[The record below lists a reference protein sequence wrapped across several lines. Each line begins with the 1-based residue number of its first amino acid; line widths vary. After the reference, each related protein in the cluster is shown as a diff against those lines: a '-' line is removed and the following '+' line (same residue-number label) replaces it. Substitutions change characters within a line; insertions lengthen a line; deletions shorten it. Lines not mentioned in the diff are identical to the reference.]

1 MKNLTLVDKQSH
13 TEKLLEEHV
22 DLIKLSEH
30 PTLVKMKISS
40 DEVESIQRQ
49 GQDAIIH
56 LKNGEMIT
64 LQGFFNVDHSLVL
77 ENQNNELLWAKFTDA
92 EGQALTSAIYQPIGH
107 VDELL
112 YPVESQNDALAW
124 LAVPLTAGGILA
136 AAESNGRDSSSQEPS
151 PPKPALE
158 KPVAPTVFED
168 NVGDTQGRFPS
179 QTLTDD
185 ATPALVIGQLKENQS
200 AILMVDGQEVASHY
214 DATTGTLTPNDA
226 LSDGKHALSYVV
238 TDSTGAKSES
248 SEPVIVI
255 VDATAPN
262 KPIAP
267 EEFLSNEGSL
277 QGIYPSGSTVEDT
290 TPGLIIRP
298 LAEGETASLYINGEK
313 VEAIYDPETQTLT
326 PVEALEQDI
335 YDFSYSVTDAAGN
348 ESDVSDSV
356 MVIIGEETATG
367 GEFPELET
375 PVAPRGFLDNVG
387 DDQGMFLD
395 GDTTDDTTPSIL
407 LSIHIEDGTVS
418 LLINGE
424 IVESIYNPE
433 DNSLTPISALDD
445 GQHVIQYII
454 TDRDGVQGKESH
466 SITITIDTRQ
476 DGNVTPGKD
485 GINGEDG
492 KDGKDGIDGK
502 SAYELAKENGLVPE
516 GMTLEKWI
524 ESLKGTNGV
533 DGTDGQDGVD
543 GKSAYELAKE
553 NGLVPEG
560 MTLEKWIESLKGT
573 NGVDGTDG
581 QDGVDGKSAY
591 ELAKENGLVPEG
603 MTLEKWIE
611 SLKGTNGVDGTDGQD
626 GVDGKSAYE
635 LAKENG
641 LVPEGMTLEKWIESL
656 KGTNGVDGTDGQ
668 DGVDGKSAYE
678 LAVDKG
684 YNGTEQDW
692 LASLVGQDGIKGLD
706 GKNGT
711 DGKSAYEL
719 VVDQGYTGTEQEW
732 LTSLVGKNG
741 TDGVDGSDGTDGNHG
756 LNAYQVALKN
766 GFSGSE
772 TDWLL
777 SLIGQDGAA
786 GSNGQNGQDGQNGA
800 TGLSAFDL
808 AVQNGFKGDLTQWL
822 ASLQGQD
829 GVDGTDGKDG
839 QDGTG
844 LTDLIDAVHL
854 MNDVNLDGKIG
865 QRELNT
871 HSTTQ
876 LEIILT
882 PYQAATA
889 SNSEVVGAQAGD
901 IILVNGQPH
910 RLTAS
915 DIQAGILVVTVNVTT
930 GNNSIVIE
938 AINAEGAIDREYLTI
953 EVISDLLGDVSIVN
967 DVDQNALITQTELGA
982 NNGVDVRV
990 NLGADAQLG
999 EVVTVNHQHHVI
1011 NQTDLTK
1018 GYVTVTDVSLIE
1030 GQNPINVS
1038 FSDQTGK
1045 VLDTQQQY
1053 IQVDTRADLIQSINI
1068 LNDKNHDGVIN
1079 SPEVGKDAQGNLKT
1093 NLQLGV
1099 TLGQDV
1105 IVGMEI
1111 SIAYGSPTQLITHVV
1126 TQAELSAGKFVATV
1140 PYSAGSNHFTVSA
1153 SDSMGNRDSETQT
1166 VEVNVTADHIV
1177 GQIQLIDDINQ
1188 DGTLNKAELGTD
1200 QRTQVQIE
1208 LGQDAKIDDIL
1219 YVNGESYMLSAQDI
1233 QAGQIEVSLIVREGQ
1248 NNIVVTAKDENGNV
1262 SRVEQH
1268 FNVDTQ
1274 TANPTVTGVV
1284 SQHSTG
1290 VYATDQ
1296 YINATEAL
1304 QNVTLQGTAETGA
1317 VVNIVLANVGT
1328 FQTVAVN
1335 GQWELTLSAFDL
1347 LLLGDGALDIQLT
1360 ATDLAGNVSDTVIH
1374 QQIILDTQKPSI
1386 QLNLATDGTVIFD
1399 SSEPLYNLDGSPA
1412 TLQDIAAVLRS
1423 TEGTFHVIAGTAG
1436 QADTLK
1442 FVPNQPHDFY
1452 GVVNIQLPDD
1462 QFVDIAGNLSTG
1474 DRTHQ
1479 TVDLS
1484 LPPEVMITAD
1494 LYSIKAG
1501 ETREISF
1508 TFNELIQGFES
1519 TDITVVGGTLSA
1531 LKQDIYNP
1539 LLYTATFTP
1548 DAKNEFKDVKIEVAA
1563 DSYQSVTTGKTGLAG
1578 HLAQDIVGDTQP
1590 PTVAQL
1596 ELLLDTAIVGDGITS
1611 QGTIQVSGLETG
1623 ATTLYSTNAGATWQT
1638 LTLDVN
1644 DPTQAQF
1651 NLLTD
1656 GQYAIGQILVKQTDA
1671 TGNTQVS
1678 ALDQVV
1684 TLDTQAPHVTIESIA
1699 NNGLMSPD
1707 EKQFGFAIKGTADA
1721 NAVVTVTV
1729 GGLSKQ
1735 VLANAKG
1742 DWVLDLKPTETATLT
1757 APFDVVASATDVAG
1771 NVGSSAPVT
1780 VMAENNPYSIYHGH
1794 IHVVAGDDVV
1804 NATEKATLTLNGDR
1818 SGGGLMNVVVYH
1830 QNTAGQ
1836 WVFVKDLGGTGTGAG
1851 TWSKTFSAADL
1862 NKLGEG
1868 AYEVRLEQAILGG
1881 KEVTSRR
1888 FTIDTVVELP
1898 QYQMSD
1904 DAGTV
1909 LNGLSTDATPT
1920 WSNKVVAGTAIK
1932 AEAGATIEIFADN
1945 IALGKAVVDANGMWS
1960 IPANQVLSDGE
1971 YRIQLQITDAAG
1983 NHKESTHNLVIDT
1996 MAPELTIDPVAG
2008 DGVLTDVEALSGLTI
2023 TGTAQGAENGQ
2034 FVTVTV
2040 QGADFTD
2047 SYTAVVKDGKWS
2059 LQLSANDVE
2068 MHGLDPKKGLTI
2080 EAHVTDL
2087 AGNHANPAVTHV
2099 MYKDSHLNSAGET
2112 VQLNEPD
2119 LLLSGTGVL
2128 NHTGTFTAPNASYT
2142 HMYLDQ
2148 PTTALTVDGQAVIW
2162 VNDPTSQRLVG
2173 QVNGEDV
2180 IVVTLKHTGEYTVTL
2195 HQALDHGV
2203 LGSSTDQQL
2212 SFDIRM
2218 NFADDRG
2225 KTVASQYITVSVAD
2239 DVPSAVADQT
2249 HDLGTSTYQVN
2260 DGVLVGYGA
2269 DGGYVQAVKV
2279 AGVEFIFDAEQNSIS
2294 KVGSSSEII
2303 SYSYNHQGLDNGQL
2317 LVVTAQ
2323 GESILVNLVTGQYQY
2338 NVEVFDSN
2346 SYQAKA
2352 PAGVSIGGDSS
2363 LLGLV
2368 DLNVAGLVAMENKQL
2383 LSIRGQGIYE
2393 VDVIMSGLDLGALLG
2408 LILTGEPKLFTY
2420 NKALA
2425 TELGLE
2431 VVSKLKNGALNLNV
2445 KSSNGDALDAFKV
2458 NQLLDTVSIDGGL
2471 TGTLNLSVLPGLSIE
2486 AKNETG
2492 ARLAYKAQVKV
2503 AEVGLLDDLL
2513 KGDVAGTKHIDAVG
2527 LDNTLIVKNSEV
2539 SNALYGL
2546 DGHDILVGGIAS
2558 DILYGGTGNDTLTG
2572 NAGSDILVGGQGND
2586 ILIGGTG
2593 SDVFRWEKDNHLTSN
2608 GGTARDTI
2616 KDFDIR
2622 SQAFGGDVLDFSD
2635 LLQGEGRHGFHAG
2648 NLTNYLHFAYDAI
2661 AHKTVIYVNTT
2672 GAFEGGYS
2680 DALYATQVEHVIE
2693 VLDVNLLAG
2702 FSSDYEVISSL
2713 ISQGKLLTDA
2723 LPIQSNTGTGAQ
2735 TTVDFTL
2742 QDKDGDQANSSVT
2755 FDRDHLE
2762 SVKFNPLNQAPF
2774 IFGQDTSL
2782 LGLVGIDLL
2791 HILDL
2796 GTQDFFVY
2804 DADHN
2809 LSAVTLTFTQGIS
2822 VNVTNPMFK
2831 YSERL
2836 AQELGLKVEITTKD
2850 GLLNLIGKSTS
2861 ISISSAS
2868 NTQKEISNDAI
2879 NQLLA
2884 TLQFGSQE
2892 GALGILDG
2900 NLLSLDVLNAMTL
2913 TATDTQN
2920 VSSSQS
2926 LGKLIDLSVLTGNSL
2941 NSNVKLIEGHDLN
2954 DNIDQSSQT
2963 KALHIYGYDGNDVI
2977 TGGSGHDFIYGGT
2990 GDDVLR
2996 GGAGRDVLFGGEG
3009 ADVLRG
3015 EAGNDILMGGA
3026 GNDTLYGGA
3035 GQNILNG
3042 GAGHDTFVSIA
3053 GARDTVVYDVL
3064 NKGDA
3069 TGGHGVDV
3077 WQGFAVGNTGH
3088 NANADVIDI
3097 SSLLTDAF
3105 SRDTFDYLLAQTPQD
3120 SIQAMNYLSGFVKVT
3135 IDGQNTVISVDRDG
3149 SATSTFNMT
3158 PVISL
3163 ENVNTTLNQ
3172 LFENHQVIF

>member
-492 KDGKDGIDGK
+492 KDGKDGI
-502 SAYELAKENGLVPE
+502 
-516 GMTLEKWI
+516 
-524 ESLKGTNGV
+524 
-533 DGTDGQDGVD
+533 D